1 MAALLVD
8 ALKLEE
14 LFSGRIPVESE
25 VERLKPE
32 IIPIDVKGSPFE
44 PEIVAILKFGIRGL
58 EISYDATYSAY
69 LFRPNNPITRKEL
82 ALLLEDILI
91 KLIGEERLATKYE
104 TFAQLHLRDLLFRR

>member
-32 IIPIDVKGSPFE
+32 IIPID
-44 PEIVAILKFGIRGL
+44 IVDPQNGTIC
-58 EISYDATYSAY
+58 
-69 LFRPNNPITRKEL
+69 
-82 ALLLEDILI
+82 
-91 KLIGEERLATKYE
+91 
-104 TFAQLHLRDLLFRR
+104 